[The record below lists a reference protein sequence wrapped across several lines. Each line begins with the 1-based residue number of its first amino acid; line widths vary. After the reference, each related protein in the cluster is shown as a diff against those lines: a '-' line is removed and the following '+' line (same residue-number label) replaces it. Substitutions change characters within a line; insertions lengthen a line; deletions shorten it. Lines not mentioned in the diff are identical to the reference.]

1 MRKDKCDNIIL
12 MLKGIVARSIKA
24 IYNHMCTIFHRQG
37 YRNPMSPRIL
47 RKKDPGYES
56 VYELNYAIGN
66 KNCNNIALTGIF
78 GSGKSSIIKTV
89 LRKHPFKKVLSLSLS
104 RFISKGE
111 KINFDEKEVERS
123 IFQHIIYK
131 STPNNTPLSKYKKIA
146 HKSRVQALLYA
157 MCLFI
162 FFWSVMTLWKPEWI
176 DVLDFNIP
184 FSSPFWQKLST
195 QFDMWKK
202 TIATMCITVSFIV
215 CLAHFVRRASKFGI
229 RNIKIK
235 DVSFDVEEKDV
246 DFNKLLEEVLYFLKA
261 GNYNYVIFE
270 DLDRIDNPKELF
282 LKFREINLLL
292 NESEYYQKR
301 HKRIVFVYAIRDDV
315 FQEEERTK
323 FFDYIVP
330 VVPVV
335 DNFNVSDYLL
345 KNYKAELNEID
356 DKDIMALGLYIGGM
370 RQMLNVMNEYGVYKR
385 MILVKP
391 LSQVKLLAIT
401 IYKNLY
407 PEDYSKA
414 HNKDGCLYSI
424 FEEKKEF
431 SHILTENDENTL
443 SNIDNKIETTR
454 KLIVNQREILIKWA
468 QTKNIIA
475 LIINEERRS
484 IDEVIK
490 RDDLYL
496 QVETNAVESYVEESD
511 GEEYRRPWTY
521 KFSEIVSEVDDD
533 GTYADIVG
541 ELNNQLF
548 KLVRDKNEIQKRIQV
563 VTNYSLQKIIL
574 SVNDSERTISVAKK
588 LCGNDDNKAKL
599 LHSFIRNGFIDDD
612 YKAYL
617 SFTYPG
623 AMTNIDF
630 EYLHSVLQGVPLD
643 YNIQLK
649 SIDIILKSLHSNN
662 FLHESILNYSLL
674 DYLIA
679 NKEDVKLNL
688 FVQTARNKPEFIVSA
703 LLNEDIN
710 EYFYKK
716 VFEGW
721 RHCIREILR
730 IPSEVDQKTMLLL
743 FWHEAPQGLMLD
755 EGEKACLNGMFGA
768 ISDNLYTIKLEAAI
782 KVIKEYN
789 LKFVAIRKPDESNKG
804 LFDYVVNHS
813 CFAINAENLNVIYG
827 EDFQI
832 SSYSQ
837 VLKGNKSVCK
847 YIDEHIVE
855 FVRLIPETDTQELS
869 DAIIAIINNKKIDR
883 DDVKKFVGRQEKN
896 LDNLDNINAEFYG
909 LLFELDK
916 IVSSWDSITA
926 YFSACPDEQEQV
938 VRYINRHVDELEK
951 NKVHEE
957 NLKLQTLLLANNDT
971 LSFEQYE
978 KLARCF
984 DKCFDIS
991 TLNDL
996 EERRIKVIVINDLV
1010 EYNKE
1015 SVDFF
1020 KDKSEE
1026 LFATFIIH
1034 FFDVIDYDDIS
1045 DIRFSNGLSLRLLKS
1060 ELSLEGKKW
1069 LLDTKIVIR
1078 DGESKQE
1085 LSRLVCFY
1093 YNSAGLDENSDID
1106 LIVKAMEENTDEHE
1120 WKCKIDLINSINENC
1135 PYDEEQEE
1143 RMMKALGGGYL
1154 RLNSLGG
1161 FPVSFDNNEENL
1173 KLLNYLRAKGHNV
1186 NRVIPEG
1193 NRIRVTFRRK
1203 KKTGNDNP
1211 E

>member
-1 MRKDKCDNIIL
+1 MNTLKKVGYAKNTLNMKKEKCDKIIL
-12 MLKGIVARSIKA
+12 MLKDIVVNNIRVIH
-24 IYNHMCTIFHRQG
+24 NHVCKMITHRQI

-47 RKKDPGYES
+47 CKKDPGYES
-56 VYELNYAIGN
+56 VCELEYAIGH

-111 KINFDEKEVERS
+111 EINFDEKEVERS

-146 HKSRVQALLYA
+146 HKSRIQALLYA
-157 MCLFI
+157 MCILI
-162 FFWSVMTLWKPEWI
+162 FVWSGVTLWKPEWI
-176 DVLDFNIP
+176 EALDLNIS
-184 FSSPFWQKLST
+184 FSTPFWQKIST
-195 QFDMWKK
+195 QYDVWKN
-202 TIATMCITVSFIV
+202 TIATMCIAVTFVV
-215 CLAHFVRRASKFGI
+215 CLAHFIRRASKFGI

-292 NESEYYQKR
+292 NESEYYKKR

-345 KNYKAELNEID
+345 RVYKVELNEID

-391 LSQVKLLAIT
+391 LSQVKLLAMT

-414 HNKDGCLYSI
+414 HYKDGCLYSI
-424 FEEKKEF
+424 FEEKKDF

-454 KLIVNQREILIKWA
+454 KLIVNQREILLKWA

-574 SVNDSERTISVAKK
+574 SVNDSERTLSVAKK

-679 NKEDVKLNL
+679 NKEDVKLDL

-703 LLNEDIN
+703 FLYEEID
-710 EYFYKK
+710 EVFYKK

-768 ISDNLYTIKLEAAI
+768 ISDNLYSIKLEAAI
-782 KVIKEYN
+782 KVLKEYN
-789 LKFVAIRKPDESNKG
+789 LKFDAIRKPDESNMG

-827 EDFQI
+827 GDFQI
-832 SSYSQ
+832 ASYSH
-837 VLKGNKSVCK
+837 VLTGNKNVCK
-847 YIDEHIVE
+847 YINEHIVE
-855 FVRLIPETDTQELS
+855 FMRLIPETDTQESS
-869 DAIIAIINNKKIDR
+869 DAIVAIINNNTIER
-883 DDVKKFVGRQEKN
+883 DDVKKFVGRQEKK
-896 LDNLDNINAEFYG
+896 LDNLDNINTEFYG

-916 IVSSWDSITA
+916 IVPHGI
-926 YFSACPDEQEQV
+926 Q
-938 VRYINRHVDELEK
+938 
-951 NKVHEE
+951 
-957 NLKLQTLLLANNDT
+957 
-971 LSFEQYE
+971 
-978 KLARCF
+978 
-984 DKCFDIS
+984 
-991 TLNDL
+991 
-996 EERRIKVIVINDLV
+996 
-1010 EYNKE
+1010 
-1015 SVDFF
+1015 
-1020 KDKSEE
+1020 
-1026 LFATFIIH
+1026 
-1034 FFDVIDYDDIS
+1034 
-1045 DIRFSNGLSLRLLKS
+1045 
-1060 ELSLEGKKW
+1060 
-1069 LLDTKIVIR
+1069 
-1078 DGESKQE
+1078 
-1085 LSRLVCFY
+1085 
-1093 YNSAGLDENSDID
+1093 
-1106 LIVKAMEENTDEHE
+1106 
-1120 WKCKIDLINSINENC
+1120 
-1135 PYDEEQEE
+1135 
-1143 RMMKALGGGYL
+1143 
-1154 RLNSLGG
+1154 
-1161 FPVSFDNNEENL
+1161 
-1173 KLLNYLRAKGHNV
+1173 
-1186 NRVIPEG
+1186 
-1193 NRIRVTFRRK
+1193 
-1203 KKTGNDNP
+1203 
-1211 E
+1211 